1 MTGNNINIQ
10 ARFDALLNAA
20 VDAIIIIEGNGL
32 IESINPAAERMFGYQ
47 PGQLIGKNVNI
58 LMPDPYSSEHNQY
71 LQNYHHTGKAK
82 IIGIGREVKAKRH
95 NGQIFPIELSVGE
108 IIEGDE
114 RRYIGII
121 RDVTTRKEAQAE
133 ARDTREK
140 LAHVTRLNTMGE
152 MASGIAHEI
161 NQPLAA
167 IATYAQ
173 ACRRLIAMENADL
186 DQIAS
191 VLDKIGNQAQRA
203 GEVIRRLRTFF
214 KKRKSEHV
222 HSDLNDLIRDSVD
235 LNHADTRVLDHPV
248 ILELADK
255 LPPVS
260 ADPVQIQQVVLNL
273 LRNAIDA
280 MENHP
285 GKPVIICTRQHDDD
299 FLEVVV
305 KDHGEGIDEETA
317 LSLFNPF
324 FSTKKSGM
332 GMGLPISQSIVNSHG
347 GQLWYQ
353 PDPPGSAFHFVL
365 PIAAHRPQ
373 SALSQENLN
382 DE

>member
-1 MTGNNINIQ
+1 MTSQYMNIQ

-20 VDAIIIIEGNGL
+20 VDAIVIIEGDGI
-32 IESINPAAERMFGYQ
+32 IESINPAAEKMFGYKN
-47 PGQLIGKNVNI
+47 GELIGKNVSV
-58 LMPDPYSSEHNQY
+58 LMPEPYSSQHDQY

-82 IIGIGREVKAKRH
+82 IIGIGREVQAKRV

-108 IIEGDE
+108 IIEGEE

-121 RDVTTRKEAQAE
+121 RDITLRKEAQAE
-133 ARDTREK
+133 ARDSRER
-140 LAHVTRLNTMGE
+140 LAHVTRLSTMGE

-173 ACRRLIAMENADL
+173 ACRRLITADNADL
-186 DQIAS
+186 DTIAV
-191 VLDKIGNQAQRA
+191 VLEKINTQAQRA
-203 GEVIRRLRTFF
+203 GDVIRRLRSFF

-222 HSDLNDLIRDSVD
+222 RSDLNDLIRDSVD

-248 ILELADK
+248 ILEFADE

-260 ADPVQIQQVVLNL
+260 VDPVQIQQVVLNL

-280 MENHP
+280 MENKP
-285 GKPVIICTRQHDDD
+285 GKPVIIATRQHDDD

-305 KDHGEGIDEETA
+305 RDHGDGMDEQIA
-317 LSLFNPF
+317 LNLFNPF
-324 FSTKKSGM
+324 FSTKKGGM
-332 GMGLPISQSIVNSHG
+332 GMGLAISQSIVNSHG

-353 PDPPGSAFHFVL
+353 PDKSGSAFHFVL
-365 PIAAHRPQ
+365 PVAAPQ
-373 SALSQENLN
+373 QQTMYSQENP
-382 DE
+382 DDQ

>member
-1 MTGNNINIQ
+1 MTSNQTNIQ

-20 VDAIIIIEGNGL
+20 VDAIVIIEGDGL
-32 IESINPAAERMFGYQ
+32 IESINPAAEKMFGYK
-47 PGQLIGKNVNI
+47 PGELIDKNVSI
-58 LMPDPYSSEHNQY
+58 LMPEPYSSQHDQY

-82 IIGIGREVKAKRH
+82 IIGIGREVQARRA

-121 RDVTTRKEAQAE
+121 RDVTLRKEAQAE
-133 ARDTREK
+133 ARDSRER
-140 LAHVTRLNTMGE
+140 LAHVTRLSTMGE

-167 IATYAQ
+167 IATYAH
-173 ACRRLIAMENADL
+173 ACRRLITAENANIET
-186 DQIAS
+186 IAQ
-191 VLDKIGNQAQRA
+191 VLDKIAAQAHRA

-214 KKRKSEHV
+214 KKRTSEHLR
-222 HSDLNDLIRDSVD
+222 SDLNDLIRDSVD
-235 LNHADTRVLDHPV
+235 LNHADTRVLDHPI
-248 ILELADK
+248 ILELADE

-260 ADPVQIQQVVLNL
+260 VDPVQIQQVVLNL

-280 MENHP
+280 MEDKP
-285 GKPVIICTRQHDDD
+285 GKPVIISTRQHDAD

-305 KDHGEGIDEETA
+305 KDHGGGIDEQTA

-353 PDPPGSAFHFVL
+353 PDESGAAFHFVL
-365 PIAAHRPQ
+365 PVAAPQ
-373 SALSQENLN
+373 QQHMSSQENPN
-382 DE
+382 E

>member
-1 MTGNNINIQ
+1 MSPSRSNIET
-10 ARFDALLNAA
+10 RFNALLNAA
-20 VDAIIIIEGNGL
+20 VDAIIIIESDGM
-32 IESINPAAERMFGYQ
+32 IESINPAAEKMFGYK
-47 PGQLIGKNVNI
+47 PGELIGKNVSM
-58 LMPDPYSSEHNQY
+58 LMPEPYSGQHDQY

-82 IIGIGREVKAKRH
+82 IIGIGREAQAKRR
-95 NGQIFPIELSVGE
+95 NGQIFPIDLSVGE

-114 RRYIGII
+114 RRFIGII
-121 RDVTTRKEAQAE
+121 RDITVRKEAQAE

-140 LAHVTRLNTMGE
+140 LAHITRLSTMGE

-167 IATYAQ
+167 IAAYAQ
-173 ACRRLIAMENADL
+173 ACRRMITVKDADL
-186 DQIAS
+186 EKISS
-191 VLDKIGNQAQRA
+191 VLDKINAQAQRA

-222 HSDLNDLIRDSVD
+222 RSDLNELIRDSVD

-248 ILELADK
+248 ILELVDN

-260 ADPVQIQQVVLNL
+260 VDPVQIQQVVLNL

-280 MENHP
+280 MENKA
-285 GKPVIICTRQHDDD
+285 GKPVIISTRQHDDD
-299 FLEVVV
+299 FLEIVVA
-305 KDHGEGIDEETA
+305 DHGDGIDEQTA

-353 PDPPGSAFHFVL
+353 PNELGSAFHFVL
-365 PIAAHRPQ
+365 PVAAPQ
-373 SALSQENLN
+373 QQTTHSQENLN
-382 DE
+382 EP